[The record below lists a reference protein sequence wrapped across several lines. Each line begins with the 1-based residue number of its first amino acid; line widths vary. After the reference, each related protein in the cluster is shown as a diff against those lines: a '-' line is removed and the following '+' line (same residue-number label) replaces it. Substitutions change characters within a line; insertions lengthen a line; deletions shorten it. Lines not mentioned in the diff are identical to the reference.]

1 MLSFA
6 NDPERF
12 AWIRQHLYV
21 PVVCDVLDSLGCT
34 HQAMHQRLRPLDAN
48 HCTIVGRART
58 ARWMD
63 VDYVDQDPYGMEI
76 GLMDSLRP
84 GDVVVHS
91 TDYAGRNAPWG
102 ELMSTVAQRNGA
114 VGCICDSLIRD
125 CRKIMELGFPVFY
138 QGIRPLDSK
147 GRGRVMAY
155 DVPVLCGDVLVHPG
169 ELVFADFDGIVVVPS
184 AVEDP
189 VLNLAAEKVGKESD
203 TRRGLLQGR
212 TLRDVYDEY
221 GVL

>member
-6 NDPERF
+6 NDQERF
-12 AWIRQHLYV
+12 AWIRAHLYV
-21 PVVCDVLDSLGCT
+21 PAVCDVLDGLGCF
-34 HQAMHQRLRPLDAN
+34 HQAMHQRLRPLDPDR
-48 HCTIVGRART
+48 CTMVGRART

-63 VDYVDQDPYGMEI
+63 VDYIDENPYAMEI
-76 GLMDSLRP
+76 ELMDSLRP

-114 VGCICDSLIRD
+114 AGCICDSQIRD

-155 DVPVLCGDVLVHPG
+155 DVPITCGDVLVHPG

-184 AVEDP
+184 ALEDN
-189 VLNLAAEKVGKESD
+189 VLNLAAEKVGKENDS
-203 TRRGLLQGR
+203 RRELLQGR
-212 TLRDVYDEY
+212 TLRDVYNQY